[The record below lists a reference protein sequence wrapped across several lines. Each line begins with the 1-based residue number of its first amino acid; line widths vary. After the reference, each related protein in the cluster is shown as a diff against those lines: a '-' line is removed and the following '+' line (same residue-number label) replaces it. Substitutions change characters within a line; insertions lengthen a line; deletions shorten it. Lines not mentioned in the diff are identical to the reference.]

1 MGKTS
6 NKKIVVSN
14 PNNAGH
20 ARTVMIIVIVALVL
34 ALALAAVVIVTKKRA
49 AVSQPDGTIANTASL
64 TGYAEPTEYSQGK
77 GLWFKHGKLLSDEE
91 IASEAAKGTK
101 VLEYY
106 FDYTCNIC
114 NDVDE
119 KLNQGKQLE
128 DLAEAG
134 KALLVLRPTLT
145 HNAPFAHVANN
156 LIYWVAKNQPEKTW
170 KLSKALTHYAMNTY
184 KTADFQNN
192 KNNSKWINE
201 ATNPEPVVKRIA
213 EENGIDYSQVPAAS
227 PESGQISIDIY
238 AKQRMAKLGENSA
251 GTPLYI
257 ANGKILKLGGV
268 KLSDKLLENATL

>member
-1 MGKTS
+1 MGKKA

-14 PNNAGH
+14 PNNGGH

-34 ALALAAVVIVTKKRA
+34 AVVLAAVVIINKKRA
-49 AVSQPDGTIANTASL
+49 VVTQPDGTIPNTASI

-77 GLWFKHGKLLSDEE
+77 GLWFKSGKLLSNAE

-114 NDVDE
+114 NDVD
-119 KLNQGKQLE
+119 KALNDGKQLE
-128 DLAEAG
+128 DLAEGG
-134 KALLVLRPTLT
+134 KAMLVLRPTLT

-156 LIYWVAKNQPEKTW
+156 LIYWVAENQPEKTW

-192 KNNSKWINE
+192 KDNPKWIEE
-201 ATNPEPVVKRIA
+201 ATQPQSVVKRIA
-213 EENGIDYSQVPAAS
+213 EENGIDYSQVPESS
-227 PESGQISIDIY
+227 PDSGQISIDIY
-238 AKQRMAKLGENSA
+238 AKQRMTKLGKGKA

-257 ANGKILKLGGV
+257 ANGKILELGGM